1 MTIPDASGQG
11 LVAGVNAAVK
21 ATLLP
26 SAAGIGR
33 ESLTVDRTESYIGV
47 MVDDLTSCGTN
58 EPYRMFTSRAEF
70 RFGQDFF
77 LVSCYESN

>member
-1 MTIPDASGQG
+1 MTIPTAAQG

-21 ATLLP
+21 ATSTLLP
-26 SAAGIGR
+26 SGFVR
-33 ESLTVDRTESYIGV
+33 EPLTVDRTESYIGV

-70 RFGQDFF
+70 RCGQH
-77 LVSCYESN
+77 LSHV